1 MIRFLALDS
10 VACLEVIKLIESPY
24 NRIDICWLYKL
35 EQFKKMGISYV
46 SALYVLKKCGI
57 SLDKEY
63 LKVVDTE
70 PVRIRHNKLVQLLK
84 EKSTLLPVPANIE
97 DTISGTLLMQW

>member
-1 MIRFLALDS
+1 VIRFLALDS
-10 VACLEVIKLIESPY
+10 IACLEVIKLIESPY
-24 NRIDICWLYKL
+24 NRTDICWLYKL
-35 EQFKKMGISYV
+35 EQFKKISISYV

-57 SLDKEY
+57 SLDKDY
-63 LKVVDTE
+63 FKVVDTE

-84 EKSTLLPVPANIE
+84 EKSTLLPVPANIA

>member
-10 VACLEVIKLIESPY
+10 VACLAVIKLIESPY
-24 NRIDICWLYKL
+24 NRTDICWLYKL

-57 SLDKEY
+57 
-63 LKVVDTE
+63 
-70 PVRIRHNKLVQLLK
+70 
-84 EKSTLLPVPANIE
+84 
-97 DTISGTLLMQW
+97 